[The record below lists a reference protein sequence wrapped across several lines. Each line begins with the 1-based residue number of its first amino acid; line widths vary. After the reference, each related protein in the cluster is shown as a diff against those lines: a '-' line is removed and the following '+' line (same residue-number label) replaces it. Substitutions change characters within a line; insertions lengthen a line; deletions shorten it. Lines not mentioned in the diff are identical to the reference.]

1 MSTRHLRTRLSV
13 VIGITGVWLAAVL
26 LSTTAQWGSADALS
40 ARLTFSSPIPQLSL
54 AKTVSQPAPKPND
67 LITYVLAYSNTQAST
82 QAFNVRLYDFL
93 PAGVQFQSAAP
104 PAASYDNGVLLF
116 TAPSIGPATGNMTVS
131 VTVRVLEGYE
141 QLYNHALLTAD
152 GVTPTQASLLTGV
165 QQPAAWLKLTKT
177 GPQAVLVNGQL
188 VYTLICEN
196 TSGIAVNDVTVIE
209 VLPAGLS
216 FVSAFPSP
224 STQTPPVLSWSLGDL
239 GPGEKRTIVMTTTAP
254 ASVGAIIN
262 TALADARQR
271 VMTQTLLTTQVI
283 TEGAILDVA
292 KGGPE
297 TVSLGGELVYTIRY
311 RNVGNS
317 PAAGVVLTDTFP
329 ADISVIDVDPEATSL
344 TSQWG
349 VWSIG
354 PVGPASPEYTIV
366 ITASVRGNA
375 GRTLLNVVDITGQ
388 TGFPDHAEWQTQV
401 RPILVYMPIIRRN
414 R

>member
-13 VIGITGVWLAAVL
+13 VIGITGLWLVAVL
-26 LSTTAQWGSADALS
+26 MFTTAQWGSADAHPLQ
-40 ARLTFSSPIPQLSL
+40 LTFASPILSL

-67 LITYVLAYSNTQAST
+67 LITYILAYSNTQAGA

-104 PAASYDNGVLLF
+104 PATSYDNGVLLF
-116 TAPSIGPATGNMTVS
+116 TAPSIGPATSNMTVS
-131 VTVRVLEGYE
+131 VTVRVLEGYA

-165 QQPAAWLKLTKT
+165 QQPAAWLNLTKT
-177 GPQAVLVNGQL
+177 GLRAVLVNGQL

-196 TSGIAVNDVTVIE
+196 RSGITVNDVTVID

-216 FVSAFPSP
+216 FAGASPSP
-224 STQTPPVLSWSLGDL
+224 STQTPPVLSWSLGNL

-254 ASVGAIIN
+254 ASAGAVVN

-271 VMTQTLLTTQVI
+271 VMTQTLLATQVI

-292 KGGPE
+292 KSGPE
-297 TVSLGGELVYTIRY
+297 VVNPGGRLVYTVRY
-311 RNVGNS
+311 RNVGNI

-329 ADISVIDVDPEATSL
+329 ADMSVIAADPPATSL
-344 TSQWG
+344 TTQRG

-354 PVGPASPEYTIV
+354 TVGPASAEYTIV
-366 ITASVRGNA
+366 ITATVRGSA
-375 GRTLLNVVDITGQ
+375 GRTLLNVVDIRGQ
-388 TGFPDHAEWQTQV
+388 NGFPGHAEWQTQV
-401 RPILVYMPIIRRN
+401 RPILVYMPIIRRD